1 MEIIGI
7 VIKIMEFLFVAG
19 GVGSAAVILLSGFE
33 DIETVIEPDEP
44 VSG

>member
-7 VIKIMEFLFVAG
+7 VIKIMEALFIAG
-19 GVGSAAVILLSGFE
+19 AVGSGVVILLSGFE

-44 VSG
+44 VSS